1 MATLRIVSHAI
12 NGRGLGHLTR
22 QLAILRQVRR
32 VCGLLDITA
41 ECWVLT
47 TSEADTLARR
57 EGIPSLK
64 MPSKAMFR
72 DAGIDPSR
80 YLAVAR
86 GWVLNAVAGLQPDV
100 LLVDTFPAGSFGELV
115 PVLELAKH
123 RVLVARR
130 VREEFAAD
138 PAYASLLPL
147 FDTVI
152 TPDARGSGPI
162 LLRSRHEL
170 LSRDRARVA
179 LGVPDGVRA
188 VYVSLGGGGDTSLP
202 SQLPRLV
209 DALVDRDCHV
219 VVGAGPL
226 YEGPERRGAGI
237 TWLSRYAPVEL
248 FAGLDV
254 AVSAAGYNSFHEL
267 MHAGVP
273 TVFVPLPRIADDQE
287 ERALRA
293 QAAGAARVAST
304 IEEVPALLDELL
316 AQHDA
321 SEAARALVP
330 RNGALSAALA
340 ALATCLPAEDLALA
354 ASILTPEVSTLLEPL
369 ARAGRGVEGGKRAM
383 KLVRLLAGGAPSEQ
397 RRRRALLLELADA
410 GHDIEDPGPPKGDVA
425 SLLTR
430 FVTTANGHGVPLETA
445 MLLAEGL
452 LKKFPAARSKDL
464 ITATDL
470 LFPAWARFDDWMG
483 AVSLLRAVPTQRRLT
498 LPEFASRVAAWLE
511 GHEDLFDAVRAFSRL
526 EGSGSRPVTEVLTLL
541 EQRA

>member
-32 VCGLLDITA
+32 ICGLLGITA

-72 DAGIDPSR
+72 DAGIDPAR

-86 GWVLNAVAGLQPDV
+86 GWVLNAIAGLQPDI

-130 VREEFAAD
+130 VRDEFAAD
-138 PAYASLLPL
+138 PSYASLLPL
-147 FDTVI
+147 FHAVV

-170 LSRDRARVA
+170 LSRDKARVA

-209 DALVDRDCHV
+209 DSLLAEDIHV

-226 YEGPERRGAGI
+226 YDGAERRGPGI
-237 TWLSRYAPVEL
+237 SWLSRYAPVEL
-248 FAGLDV
+248 FAGLDA

-273 TVFVPLPRIADDQE
+273 TVFLPLPRIADDQG

-293 QAAGAARVAST
+293 EVAGAARVAST
-304 IEEVPALLDELL
+304 IEQVPALLHALL
-316 AQHDA
+316 AEDGA

-330 RNGALSAALA
+330 KNGALPAALA
-340 ALATCLPAEDLALA
+340 VLSTCLPAEDLALA
-354 ASILTPEVSTLLEPL
+354 ASVLTPEVATLLEPL
-369 ARAGRGVEGGKRAM
+369 SRTGRGAEGGKRAM
-383 KLVRLLAGGAPSEQ
+383 KLVRLLAGGTPSEH

-410 GHDIEDPGPPKGDVA
+410 GHDIDVPGPPGGDVA
-425 SLLTR
+425 SRLTR
-430 FVTTANGHGVPLETA
+430 FVTLANEHDVPLETA

-464 ITATDL
+464 IAATDL
-470 LFPAWARFDDWMG
+470 LFPVWARFDDWMG
-483 AVSLLRAVPTQRRLT
+483 AVSLLRAVPTQRRLG
-498 LPEFASRVAAWLE
+498 LPEFAARVAAWLG
-511 GHEDLFDAVRAFSRL
+511 GHEDLFDAVREFSRL
-526 EGSGSRPVTEVLTLL
+526 EGSGSRTVIDVLTLL
-541 EQRA
+541 EEIA